1 MEDYLTATLLGS
13 AWGLLT
19 RYLMLKSDYRQF
31 PGYPHGYVTHLS
43 LGLVATLLGSLA
55 IPAIFEKEFTAVTFL
70 SLAATQFRDVREME
84 RKTLSSLDMTKLV
97 PRGPD
102 YIEGISRVFEAR
114 NYLSML
120 MALIVSGT
128 AYIFSLQAAI
138 PVGLAVLLLAIRL
151 MRGEVIQDIATVRPG
166 EIRFKGPNLYVDDIH
181 VMNLGSEGARQKVME
196 RGLGVVIE
204 PKDDDARSMLAN
216 AGQRMAIA
224 HDAALQLGIY
234 KDVDTPEFMPIL
246 RRDLDTGRVVMVIV
260 PIEMDMECLLLA
272 VSRVPVLESA
282 YSRPLQSRAG
292 AGAAD

>member
-1 MEDYLTATLLGS
+1 MA
-13 AWGLLT
+13 
-19 RYLMLKSDYRQF
+19 
-31 PGYPHGYVTHLS
+31 
-43 LGLVATLLGSLA
+43 
-55 IPAIFEKEFTAVTFL
+55 
-70 SLAATQFRDVREME
+70 
-84 RKTLSSLDMTKLV
+84 

-102 YIEGISRVFEAR
+102 YIEGISGFEAR

-234 KDVDTPEFMPIL
+234 RTWIPQFMPIL
-246 RRDLDTGRVVMVIV
+246 RGTWIPG
-260 PIEMDMECLLLA
+260 
-272 VSRVPVLESA
+272 
-282 YSRPLQSRAG
+282 G
-292 AGAAD
+292 